1 MGEKVQF
8 VVIGPGDFA
17 VAANLPT
24 GQIPPNIR
32 IAGRVSDARQYFSA
46 FDVFALPS
54 RYEGFAYVCLEAIA
68 ARVPMV
74 VTRVSGSAEL
84 IDDEQTGIV
93 VPNEDDTTEFT
104 RALAR
109 LTSDETLRDRLRK
122 NCDRAQEK
130 FSVSAMV
137 GRTVDLYYGLLT
149 ERK

>member
-1 MGEKVQF
+1 
-8 VVIGPGDFA
+8 
-17 VAANLPT
+17 
-24 GQIPPNIR
+24 
-32 IAGRVSDARQYFSA
+32 
-46 FDVFALPS
+46 
-54 RYEGFAYVCLEAIA
+54 
-68 ARVPMV
+68 MV

-109 LTSDETLRDRLRK
+109 LTSDETLRSRLRK